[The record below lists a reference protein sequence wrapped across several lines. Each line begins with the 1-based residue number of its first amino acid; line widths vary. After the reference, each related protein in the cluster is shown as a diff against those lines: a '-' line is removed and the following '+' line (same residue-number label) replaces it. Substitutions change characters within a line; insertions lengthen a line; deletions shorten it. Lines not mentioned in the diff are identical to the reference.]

1 MNYSTDFK
9 VFSVTGEDAE
19 SFLQGQLS
27 NDVNIDGPT
36 AFCNP
41 KGAVLALFILKK
53 TEQGFLLA
61 SQDECIDAVIQR
73 LRMFVLRSKVVIE
86 NTDSVL
92 IVNADS
98 NDHTFYE
105 AHLSLQ
111 LRAQPLTDAVSAT
124 PQLMQA
130 GLFKLTTETSG
141 QFTAQFLN
149 LDLIN
154 ALSWQ
159 KGCYVGQ
166 EVIARLHYRGKVTKR
181 CYLLQSDSAFPEKP
195 GDNVSLMNQQN
206 QPVRGVILQTFE
218 NQALGIFSSRSISD
232 KLTLDARKFSI
243 IPFSYE

>member
-86 NTDSVL
+86 KIDSVL

-98 NDHTFYE
+98 NEHSFYE
-105 AHLSLQ
+105 AQLSLQ

-141 QFTAQFLN
+141 QYTAQFLN

-195 GDNVSLMNQQN
+195 GDNVTLMNQQN

-232 KLTLDARKFSI
+232 KLTLDARNFSI